1 MAKGAPKLSPYSD
14 GIDLPFSDEE
24 EQEEENVD
32 KQNFKPLD
40 ASITDELK
48 MHEKDLLA
56 SHADERFFCVG
67 SGKGTSKECISED
80 NMYQKDIDVLF
91 FEEDTVGDGD
101 RTAVEA
107 VVSTN
112 EELSKLLKEVETLQN
127 SASAFSCEEEGDHD
141 NDDDAGNKL
150 ELYKK
155 WQFMG
160 SYAAEA
166 QVLVPLEEKKH
177 GLSHMMD
184 SFNPV
189 FTKII
194 HLHDL
199 KLHFYCDLDEKP
211 IKAAKRRGNWIQPK
225 FVAAKEKNKANGKVD
240 DDESLSCGS

>member
-1 MAKGAPKLSPYSD
+1 M
-14 GIDLPFSDEE
+14 
-24 EQEEENVD
+24 
-32 KQNFKPLD
+32 
-40 ASITDELK
+40 
-48 MHEKDLLA
+48 
-56 SHADERFFCVG
+56 
-67 SGKGTSKECISED
+67 
-80 NMYQKDIDVLF
+80 LF

-166 QVLVPLEEKKH
+166 QGSKFLLGWVSQRIYKVFP
-177 GLSHMMD
+177 LSHLVVVGRMRM
-184 SFNPV
+184 SLAR
-189 FTKII
+189 KIFEQQLFCCLMNTQS
-194 HLHDL
+194 HLDL
-199 KLHFYCDLDEKP
+199 RAVLWLEYLCRWKKKSMGCLT
-211 IKAAKRRGNWIQPK
+211 
-225 FVAAKEKNKANGKVD
+225 
-240 DDESLSCGS
+240 